1 MMAMAETAGPRERAI
16 EDGLESLGDADL
28 VALVLGTGHAG
39 APVGVLAARLVDESG
54 GLGGLSRAGLG
65 ALAARPGI
73 GLAKGAR
80 IAAAIELGRRIAID
94 RARPTD
100 AEGRM
105 PTCAAVD
112 AWARPRLSNLD
123 HEELWTLVLD
133 GRHGLRAARR
143 VAMGGLH
150 GLHVTARDPLRIALR
165 EGGSAFILVHN
176 HPGGDPAP
184 SEEDLRFTRAVARAA
199 EQVGTPLLD
208 HVIVARGGYVSL
220 LERGELEERG
230 GETEDRTVP
239 PARARARA
247 PATRIRRR
255 G

>member
-1 MMAMAETAGPRERAI
+1 M
-16 EDGLESLGDADL
+16 
-28 VALVLGTGHAG
+28 LGTGHAG

-100 AEGRM
+100 AEGRL

-112 AWARPRLSNLD
+112 GWARPRLANLD

-150 GLHVTARDPLRIALR
+150 GLHVAARDPLRIALR

-184 SEEDLRFTRAVARAA
+184 SEEDLRFTATVARAA
-199 EQVGTPLLD
+199 DQVGTPLLD

-220 LERGELEERG
+220 LERGELDAR
-230 GETEDRTVP
+230 EDRTVM
-239 PARARARA
+239 AERGRA
-247 PATRIRRR
+247 PSTRIKRR